1 MRSTLENWLV
11 GKPPIASHLEYK
23 TALLR
28 ATLAIISILVGIV
41 YTLADAVYGIK
52 GNSPYYAFAMLAGII
67 TLLLNRRRYFTLASV
82 VFMIAINGVVFLFA
96 DSDPYYTGIYAY
108 FICTSMTAF
117 ALFGIQKK
125 HLALGFSILALV
137 LCLIAYWTDDHL
149 LNHNVVPPEYARIYL
164 TLNITVALI
173 TCVAIIYFLST
184 VNHHSERILQNQ
196 NTHLAK
202 VNAELDQFAYSVS
215 HDLRAPLSSI
225 LGLVNLYHLSKTES
239 EKDSLVSLI
248 NGRINTLDQFIRDIL
263 DNSRNSRTEIKSEEI
278 NLADMIRHVIQQ
290 LSHMRDFG
298 KQDLQIQVP
307 ETFRITTDA
316 GRLRMILSNLISN
329 AVKYYDPAKPN
340 AYIRISAGMENPEWW
355 LTVEDNGVGI
365 SDNHLEK
372 LFAMFY
378 RAHAHGEGSGL
389 GLYIVNEVCKK
400 LGGTVS
406 VKSVYGEGS
415 SFTVRLPLA
424 KS

>member
-23 TALLR
+23 TAMLR
-28 ATLAIISILVGIV
+28 ATLAIISIAVGFI
-41 YTLADAVYGIK
+41 YILADAFYGII
-52 GNSPYYAFAMLAGII
+52 GNSPYYIFVILAGII
-67 TLLLNRRRYFTLASV
+67 TLLLNRKRYFTMASV

-96 DSDPYYTGIYAY
+96 DSDPYYTGIYTY
-108 FICTSMTAF
+108 FICTSITAF

-125 HLALGFSILALV
+125 HLALGFSILALA

-149 LNHNVVPPEYARIYL
+149 LNHNVVAPEHARIYL

-184 VNHHSERILQNQ
+184 VNRHSERILQNQ
-196 NTHLAK
+196 NLQLAK

-239 EKDSLVSLI
+239 EKDNLVSLI
-248 NGRINTLDQFIRDIL
+248 NGRVNTLDQFIRDIL
-263 DNSRNSRTEIKSEEI
+263 DNSRNSRTEIKPEEI
-278 NLADMIRHVIQQ
+278 NLADMIRQVIQQ

-298 KQDLQIQVP
+298 KQELQIQVP

-316 GRLRMILSNLISN
+316 GRL
-329 AVKYYDPAKPN
+329 
-340 AYIRISAGMENPEWW
+340 
-355 LTVEDNGVGI
+355 
-365 SDNHLEK
+365 
-372 LFAMFY
+372 
-378 RAHAHGEGSGL
+378 
-389 GLYIVNEVCKK
+389 
-400 LGGTVS
+400 
-406 VKSVYGEGS
+406 
-415 SFTVRLPLA
+415 
-424 KS
+424 